1 MLGVVPE
8 NPWHVNLTAR
18 TRQHAP
24 IHRGSMWI
32 IEPFYLQKG
41 DNDGLEADNGPIEE
55 SGLWQIATELGA

>member
-1 MLGVVPE
+1 
-8 NPWHVNLTAR
+8 
-18 TRQHAP
+18 
-24 IHRGSMWI
+24 MWI